1 MRTSDGGA
9 GFKDIGH
16 VPDKFLDDF
25 CVGHGVLLKE
35 CAHASV
41 MFGDLSI
48 VLSADDH
55 VGIVDVGGVDVRVF
69 VMLVD
74 QPRLDDCI
82 FFFGAPEI
90 LIGTKD
96 LLERFRG
103 RHGLKT
109 FLGDVLYG
117 MICERCFGMRRPRR
131 CRGDDYDES
140 NASESEDENQ
150 SQSDGG
156 VKCRVARSVRPKG
169 ANLIKRGQ

>member
-109 FLGDVLYG
+109 FLGDVLCG
-117 MICERCFGMRRPRR
+117 MICAEIFWYAEITALQRR
-131 CRGDDYDES
+131 
-140 NASESEDENQ
+140 
-150 SQSDGG
+150 
-156 VKCRVARSVRPKG
+156 
-169 ANLIKRGQ
+169 